1 MAPLSLVPRAVCLD
15 WPVFTEAFLGAPW
28 PNWLAVGT
36 LLRHKG
42 VSPRCQWG
50 CWPHAAMLGVLCF
63 HSLPPAFLASG
74 TGHMSPFVCAQ
85 DGTLRLWEYRSG
97 YQLQCCDLASLQEP
111 AEHQGHKVTPCSTLV
126 LEPSTSYCSDCG
138 KSSVRSI
145 ALLSVSDFV
154 LKACDH
160 LMESKLH
167 LTSQGGLQAHMD
179 MKECWHRALPM
190 F

>member
-97 YQLQCCDLASLQEP
+97 CQLQCCDLASLQEP

-145 ALLSVSDFV
+145 AMLSVSDFI

-160 LMESKLH
+160 LMESNSH
-167 LTSQGGLQAHMD
+167 LIGRPPGTHGHERVLA
-179 MKECWHRALPM
+179 
-190 F
+190 